1 MTAAAFF
8 DLDNTLIRGSSMFH
22 LARGLKHYDFLTDD
36 DVRKFVWTNLKFVLV
51 GKEHI
56 NDMQGIKAN
65 ALRLAQGHSYDKLV
79 QIAEPVIDEFLIP
92 KVFERTLAIAREHLA
107 RGEQVWIVTASPQ
120 HLASILAQKL
130 GLTGALGTV
139 AEINDGTFTGELAGP
154 ILHGAEKAVAIQKLA
169 AEQGIDLALS
179 TAYSDSVHDQP
190 MLSTVGHAVVVNG
203 DRRLR
208 TLARKCGWR
217 SVDFRRSRLARKYSV
232 HAAVVAVLS
241 GIAGVLRRLKR

>member
-1 MTAAAFF
+1 MACRRAARRSSSGSPRSISATAAA
-8 DLDNTLIRGSSMFH
+8 
-22 LARGLKHYDFLTDD
+22 
-36 DVRKFVWTNLKFVLV
+36 
-51 GKEHI
+51 
-56 NDMQGIKAN
+56 
-65 ALRLAQGHSYDKLV
+65 
-79 QIAEPVIDEFLIP
+79 
-92 KVFERTLAIAREHLA
+92 
-107 RGEQVWIVTASPQ
+107 
-120 HLASILAQKL
+120 
-130 GLTGALGTV
+130 
-139 AEINDGTFTGELAGP
+139 DGTFTGELAGP

-190 MLSTVGHAVVVNG
+190 MLSTVGHAVAVNG